1 MSFSY
6 KLFIIYYCFIISTND
21 INTTTPCANDTVID
35 LTVNIL
41 KRKLDIQSNL
51 GNVRKKRIM
60 SEEHKAKIAISQSK
74 RRAIIHD
81 SNKAIESSDA

>member
-1 MSFSY
+1 M
-6 KLFIIYYCFIISTND
+6 STND
-21 INTTTPCANDTVID
+21 ISTTTPCANDTVID

-60 SEEHKAKIAISQSK
+60 SEEYKAKIAISQSK
-74 RRAIIHD
+74 D
-81 SNKAIESSDA
+81 VQ